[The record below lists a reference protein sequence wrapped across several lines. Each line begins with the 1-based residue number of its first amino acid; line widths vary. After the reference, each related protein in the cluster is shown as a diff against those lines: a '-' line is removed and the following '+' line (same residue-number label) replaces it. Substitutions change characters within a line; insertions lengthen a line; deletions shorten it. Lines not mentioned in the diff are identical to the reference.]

1 MKMTRAAKAVLL
13 IGLLSSL
20 GFYAIA
26 QNYTISWY
34 KVAGGGGTSSGG
46 SYSLSGTIGQPD
58 AGHMAGG
65 NYAIDGG
72 FWGIFAAVQTPGS
85 PLLSITSSI
94 PNVIVSWPSSS
105 STFRLLKNT
114 VINNTNWT
122 VVTNPVVV
130 SNSLNTV
137 TLTAT
142 NGTTLFFR
150 LISP

>member
-1 MKMTRAAKAVLL
+1 MRRTARIILL
-13 IGLLSSL
+13 ACFATCLA
-20 GFYAIA
+20 FYAVA
-26 QNYTISWY
+26 QNYSISWY
-34 KVAGGGGTSSGG
+34 KVAGGGGTSTGG
-46 SYSLSGTIGQPD
+46 TYSLSGTIGQPD

-65 NYAIDGG
+65 NYTIDGG

-85 PLLSITSSI
+85 PQLSITSAI
-94 PNVIVSWPSSS
+94 PHVIVSWPASSGS
-105 STFRLLKNT
+105 FRLLQNT
-114 VINNTNWT
+114 VLNNTNWT

-130 SNSLNTV
+130 SNSFNTV